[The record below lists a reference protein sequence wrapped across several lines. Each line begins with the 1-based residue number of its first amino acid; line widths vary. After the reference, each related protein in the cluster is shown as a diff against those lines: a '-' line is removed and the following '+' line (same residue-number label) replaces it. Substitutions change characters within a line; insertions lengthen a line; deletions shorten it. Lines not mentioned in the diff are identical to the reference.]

1 MGKQTAPI
9 KLNVRY
15 IEGDY
20 SRLPERTA
28 TIDLHSAKLALL
40 LVDVQNDFLSEA
52 GMYDA
57 KGANIDQ
64 VRTIVEPT
72 RRVVET
78 CRRRGVKIVY
88 TQHCF
93 RSDLCDVGA
102 GWANASDLRS
112 LVHRG
117 QVAPGTKVGPKDVPA
132 EKLGSLIRGTWNAA
146 IIDELAPREGD
157 IIIDSKHKYTAFYQT
172 DLELILRTLGIEAL
186 LIGGVSTAVCVEST
200 LRDAYF
206 RDFLCVL
213 LTDCTWEKTAD
224 LQVASETIVKL
235 HFGCATTSSEVVKAL
250 IEETS

>member
-1 MGKQTAPI
+1 MDRQATPV

-15 IEGDY
+15 VEGDY
-20 SRLPERTA
+20 SRLPERST
-28 TIDLHSAKLALL
+28 TVDLDPARLALV
-40 LVDVQNDFLSEA
+40 LVDMQNDFLSKA

-57 KGANIDQ
+57 KGANIEN
-64 VRTIVEPT
+64 VRALIEPT
-72 RRVVET
+72 RRVVEA

-117 QVAPGTKVGPKDVPA
+117 QVAPGTKVGPADVPA

-157 IIIDSKHKYTAFYQT
+157 IVIDSKHKYTAFYQT
-172 DLELILRTLGIEAL
+172 DLELILRTLGVDTL
-186 LIGGVSTAVCVEST
+186 MFGGVSTAVCVEST

-206 RDFLCVL
+206 RDFLCIL
-213 LTDCTWEKTAD
+213 LTDCTWEKTPG
-224 LQVASETIVKL
+224 LQAASETIVKL
-235 HFGCATTSSEVVKAL
+235 HFGCATTSAEVVKAL
-250 IEETS
+250 IEETP